1 MKFRWVK
8 TCDICPEQ
16 YDVYKGCVLVAYV
29 RFRCGRLTAFCPNS
43 RGRKIYGRELPD
55 EYPLRECYKAEIE
68 EAISREVKKNER
80 D

>member
-43 RGRKIYGRELPD
+43 RGRKIYN
-55 EYPLRECYKAEIE
+55 EYGEKTPSFRWGMNRL
-68 EAISREVKKNER
+68 S
-80 D
+80 